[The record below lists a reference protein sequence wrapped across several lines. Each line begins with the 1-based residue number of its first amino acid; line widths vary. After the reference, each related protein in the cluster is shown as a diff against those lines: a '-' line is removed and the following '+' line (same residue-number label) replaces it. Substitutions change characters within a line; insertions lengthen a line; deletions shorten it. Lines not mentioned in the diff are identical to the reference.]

1 MPLRSELV
9 SRALDL
15 MHEMAQTEGSCKLTL
30 GVQPKVLGW
39 PDLDWGTMTCT
50 TLGGTPLWQL
60 TFGAI
65 SEGSVVQSDGVT
77 VLERT
82 ESTDAQS

>member
-50 TLGGTPLWQL
+50 TLGGIQLWRL
-60 TFGAI
+60 IFGVTWEDLEA
-65 SEGSVVQSDGVT
+65 QSDGAT
-77 VLERT
+77 APE
-82 ESTDAQS
+82 

>member
-50 TLGGTPLWQL
+50 TLGGTQLWQL
-60 TFGAI
+60 TFGPTSAD
-65 SEGSVVQSDGVT
+65 SEVQSDGTAVP
-77 VLERT
+77 ERT
-82 ESTDAQS
+82 ESTDA